1 MTSATIT
8 VWGIP
13 GPQGSKR
20 HVGNGVMVESSKKV
34 KPWREAVKWAVREAG
49 SPKFA
54 GPVCVLVIFSLPKPK
69 SAPKRRVTMPDRKP
83 DVDKLLRS
91 TLDALT
97 EMQVFEDDARVV
109 DLRGLKEYAGD
120 GYNDALDSPGA
131 RIWINEAESRVK
143 RKPATARREG

>member
-1 MTSATIT
+1 MNPVTIT
-8 VWGIP
+8 VYGIP

-20 HVGNGVMVESSKKV
+20 HIGHGVMVESSDKV

-54 GPVCVLVIFSLPKPK
+54 GPVGVLVVFSLTKPK
-69 SAPKRRVTMPDRKP
+69 SAPKRRVTLPDRKP

-109 DLRGLKEYAGD
+109 DLRGIKEYAGD
-120 GYNDALDSPGA
+120 GYNDALESPGA
-131 RIWINEAESRVK
+131 RIWIREIEARAAA
-143 RKPATARREG
+143 RKEAK